1 MLKYGII
8 VCAIALTACSPVS
21 APKTTTREITGT
33 ATQRVSDVSAI
44 LTKHKAPPS
53 AILDAHFVEEQ
64 IGDGNFGPSD
74 FRAFYILEVA
84 PQDIPK
90 WMQILTPLTNKPE
103 YNALTESK
111 NWWIAR
117 DVFPSLEFYK
127 PEALTGR
134 MHGWIGISRQTGRIY
149 IFTFTM

>member
-1 MLKYGII
+1 MIMA
-8 VCAIALTACSPVS
+8 AIALTACSPVS
-21 APKTTTREITGT
+21 APKTTVREITGNT
-33 ATQRVSDVSAI
+33 TQRVADVSAI

-64 IGDGNFGPSD
+64 IGDGNLGPSD
-74 FRAFYILEVA
+74 FRAFYVLEVA
-84 PQDIPK
+84 PQDVPR
-90 WMQILTPLTNKPE
+90 WMQLLTPLTNKPD
-103 YNALTESK
+103 YNAPAEFK

-127 PEALTGR
+127 PDALTGR
-134 MHGWIGISRQTGRIY
+134 MHGWIGISRWKGRIY